1 MGDTQTP
8 VRLSV
13 EHALEHGEAIEHADA
28 KALLEALAAA
38 ERDRGEAE
46 ARAED
51 YRKRWHD
58 SSDARAA
65 AVLVTEKA
73 LNQRD
78 AETAHADAAEARL
91 ALAAGALDMVA
102 EHLWFHHQRPSGT
115 WENHAKENAYAQ
127 VTAALAALAVVEA
140 VRRPRARTG
149 PLRPSGEGVMGTE
162 REQGGVMGAERG

>member
-91 ALAAGALDMVA
+91 ALAVGALRKHGQHDNGC
-102 EHLWFHHQRPSGT
+102 P
-115 WENHAKENAYAQ
+115 AKTMYKPGPESCWCGL
-127 VTAALAALAVVEA
+127 TAALAAI
-140 VRRPRARTG
+140 
-149 PLRPSGEGVMGTE
+149 E
-162 REQGGVMGAERG
+162 RSAT